1 MWHVDNEYACHVTEC
16 FCDASTLAF
25 RNWLKQRYGSL
36 DRLNYVW
43 GTAFWGQGYG
53 AWEEIHPPRKAPAF
67 VNPTQQLDWARF
79 NSDSWIACF
88 NEQKAILRKLTPDIP
103 VTTNFMGFHK
113 PVDYFHFASQ
123 EDVVSQDS
131 YPDTYETDWAA
142 KSGMICDLVRSVGAR
157 RPWILMEQAA
167 SQVNWRQRNVNKRP
181 GVMRLCSLQAVAR
194 GADGIMFFQWRQSK
208 AGAEKHHSGMIP
220 HGGTETRVWRE
231 VKALGNE
238 LPKLKP
244 LVASQV
250 KAEVAILMD
259 WENWWALEL
268 DGKPSND
275 LKLIPQLYSYYQPL
289 FDRNITVDFAQP
301 ESDLSRYKL
310 VISPNL
316 YLVNDNAAKNI
327 QRYVED
333 GGTLL
338 MSFFSGIVDENE
350 HIRLGGYPAPFR
362 DMLGLV
368 VEEYAPYSETQAN
381 AIRTRD
387 GKEFRCTFWS
397 DVIHLKNAASLATF
411 EQDYYT
417 GGPAITHNTFGQG
430 NAFYVGTLPDP
441 MGMEWL
447 IDYVCKS
454 ADIQPIAVNAPV
466 GVELLQRVGET
477 SAFVFA
483 LNHSNER
490 VKVTFEGEGCN
501 LLTQTDVNGSVELEP
516 SDVAVIQMK

>member
-1 MWHVDNEYACHVTEC
+1 V
-16 FCDASTLAF
+16 
-25 RNWLKQRYGSL
+25 
-36 DRLNYVW
+36 
-43 GTAFWGQGYG
+43 
-53 AWEEIHPPRKAPAF
+53 
-67 VNPTQQLDWARF
+67 
-79 NSDSWIACF
+79 IA
-88 NEQKAILRKLTPDIP
+88 
-103 VTTNFMGFHK
+103 
-113 PVDYFHFASQ
+113 
-123 EDVVSQDS
+123 
-131 YPDTYETDWAA
+131 
-142 KSGMICDLVRSVGAR
+142 
-157 RPWILMEQAA
+157 
-167 SQVNWRQRNVNKRP
+167 
-181 GVMRLCSLQAVAR
+181 
-194 GADGIMFFQWRQSK
+194 
-208 AGAEKHHSGMIP
+208 
-220 HGGTETRVWRE
+220 
-231 VKALGNE
+231 
-238 LPKLKP
+238 
-244 LVASQV
+244 
-250 KAEVAILMD
+250 
-259 WENWWALEL
+259 
-268 DGKPSND
+268 
-275 LKLIPQLYSYYQPL
+275 
-289 FDRNITVDFAQP
+289 
-301 ESDLSRYKL
+301 
-310 VISPNL
+310 PNL
-316 YLVNDNAAKNI
+316 YLVNDSAAKNI

-350 HIRLGGYPAPFR
+350 HIRLGGYPAPFL
-362 DMLGLV
+362 DLLGLV
-368 VEEYAPYSETQAN
+368 VEEYAPYPEAQAN

-411 EQDYYT
+411 EQDYYA

-441 MGMEWL
+441 NGMEWL